1 MPKKFLPQI
10 LFTLIFGITIS
21 NGANLASELLKE
33 DQETP
38 STQHK
43 FTCLPDEGRASY
55 KALMEQNPYQIDEAH
70 FSKYMMATATTPSK
84 VNLSPDFPPPFN
96 QDILG
101 SCTASALISVL
112 FYDMKKQGIEN
123 PEMKSV
129 LYLYYW
135 ERFLEGTVNYDT
147 GASLS
152 DSITAL
158 KKFGVCS
165 ESLWPY
171 QIRNYMVRPPK
182 HTYIDAIKFRN
193 QLNTNRI
200 SSVSQKLFVMKT
212 LLSRGSPFV
221 GGIKIYESLESK
233 NVEKTGIVNLPKKN
247 EKSKGSHAVV
257 FAGYNDEI
265 NGGSFL
271 ILNSWGP
278 NWGTSFDGTNPIDGS
293 DPIRGYFWL
302 PYEYAT
308 NHRHAHDFWTFNNL
322 PLLENED
329 SPEKDSCFKILFKK
343 LSRKRKRV
351 YLPGI

>member
-1 MPKKFLPQI
+1 MPIKYLSKL
-10 LFTLIFGITIS
+10 LFTLICGVTIS
-21 NGANLASELLKE
+21 NGANLVSALLKE
-33 DQETP
+33 DQEPPLTP
-38 STQHK
+38 RT

-55 KALMEQNPYQIDEAH
+55 KKLMKQNPYHIDEAH
-70 FSKYMMATATTPSK
+70 FSQYMMATAKTPSS
-84 VNLSPDFPPPFN
+84 VDLSPDFPIPFN

-112 FYDMKKQGIEN
+112 LYDMKKRGIEN

-152 DSITAL
+152 DGIAAL
-158 KKFGVCS
+158 QKFGVCN

-171 QIRNYMVRPPK
+171 KIRNYMVRPPK
-182 HTYIDAIKFRN
+182 QTYIDAIKFRD
-193 QLNTNRI
+193 QLDPNRI
-200 SSVSQKLFVMKT
+200 SSVSQNLSVMKT

-221 GGIKIYESLESK
+221 GGIKTYESFESK
-233 NVEKTGIVNLPKKN
+233 NVEKTGIVSLPQKN

-271 ILNSWGP
+271 VLNSWGP
-278 NWGTSFDGTNPIDGS
+278 NWGTSFDVTNL
-293 DPIRGYFWL
+293 IRGYFWL

-308 NHRHAHDFWTFNNL
+308 NRRLAHDFWTFNNL
-322 PLLENED
+322 PILENED
-329 SPEKDSCFKILFKK
+329 SPEKASCFKILFKK
-343 LSRKRKRV
+343 LSIKRKRV
-351 YLPGI
+351 HLPSI

>member
-1 MPKKFLPQI
+1 MPKRYLSKL
-10 LFTLIFGITIS
+10 LFTLICGISIS
-21 NGANLASELLKE
+21 NGANLVSALLKE
-33 DQETP
+33 DQETLL
-38 STQHK
+38 TQRK
-43 FTCLPDEGRASY
+43 FTCLPDAGRASY
-55 KALMEQNPYQIDEAH
+55 KALMEQNPYHIDEAH
-70 FSKYMMATATTPSK
+70 FSKYMMATAATPSS
-84 VNLSPDFPPPFN
+84 VDLSPDFPHPFN

-112 FYDMKKQGIEN
+112 LYDMKKKGTVN

-152 DSITAL
+152 DGIAAL

-171 QIRNYMVRPPK
+171 QIINYMVRPPER
-182 HTYIDAIKFRN
+182 TYADAIKFKN
-193 QLNTNRI
+193 QLDPSRI
-200 SSVSQKLFVMKT
+200 SSVSQKLSVMKT

-221 GGIKIYESLESK
+221 GGIKTYESFECK
-233 NVEKTGIVNLPKKN
+233 DVEHSGIVSMPQKN
-247 EKSKGSHAVV
+247 ERSKGSHAVV

-278 NWGTSFDGTNPIDGS
+278 NWGTSFDGKNPTK
-293 DPIRGYFWL
+293 GYFWL

-308 NHRHAHDFWTFNNL
+308 NHRLAHDFWTFNNL
-322 PLLENED
+322 PLLENES
-329 SPEKDSCFKILFKK
+329 SPEKDSCFKNLFKK
-343 LSRKRKRV
+343 LSKKRKGV
-351 YLPGI
+351 YLPSI